1 MYILSKIKGSRIL
14 TNVLKRLKALQP
26 LQQILIGGQNLE
38 NKKRSF
44 TIYSKGDELRITL
57 WGNYV
62 RSFDVVALQELSSFV
77 IVVFAKFHVSK
88 LLGQPFHLQVINSHH
103 QFSI

>member
-1 MYILSKIKGSRIL
+1 MKDKHCSTLTSWLWLCSRGLSFEGRGACGFDWILA
-14 TNVLKRLKALQP
+14 RL
-26 LQQILIGGQNLE
+26 GW
-38 NKKRSF
+38 
-44 TIYSKGDELRITL
+44 GDELRITL

-88 LLGQPFHLQVINSHH
+88 LLGHKIHMRASIAEFDFSKGGGIQVV
-103 QFSI
+103 